1 MYDYSANAG
10 DEMDLV
16 EGRFYLGGKVSTAA
30 VPLFRTFHM
39 RILLTIHFGPTNDF
53 VRVSAR
59 FMKMSKDRQ
68 WWLALP
74 DDAAKGTT
82 PKMIPANYVECV

>member
-1 MYDYSANAG
+1 MPATAPPPVAEVAGAPAANKKKKKKRAVTRLRAMYDYSANAK

-16 EGRFYLGGKVSTAA
+16 EGSFYLGG
-30 VPLFRTFHM
+30 
-39 RILLTIHFGPTNDF
+39 
-53 VRVSAR
+53 
-59 FMKMSKDRQ
+59 KMSKDRQ

-74 DDAAKGTT
+74 DDAVKGTT